1 MIIHTAE
8 PDSTRENNERVVKI
22 LYNAYEK
29 DDLDKVAV
37 AAVQIDKINAKS
49 YQVSSRNLIY
59 CTEP

>member
-37 AAVQIDKINAKS
+37 AAVHLDKNQHK
-49 YQVSSRNLIY
+49 
-59 CTEP
+59 